1 MSLASRFRDFWRSRL
16 DPSYIEPQEAITR
29 LSTQASFP
37 VDNSLEARIAAARGV
52 LPPKPEVKRKL
63 IESQPDGFNR
73 PINYDEWL

>member
-1 MSLASRFRDFWRSRL
+1 MIWTRFRDFWRSRL
-16 DPSYIEPQEAITR
+16 DPNYIEAPEAITR

-37 VDNSLEARIAAARGV
+37 VDTSLEARIEAARGV

-63 IESQPDGFNR
+63 IEEQPDAFRR